1 MPPTLPAPL
10 LSPLLWQQQLV
21 GCKGDRLC
29 LLTHS
34 SISAQSWG
42 NLSLPHLSRFRARRR
57 EGARSC
63 CGAHLGRSGTKE
75 RGCGE
80 QMVVGTGR
88 GGMARSTS
96 TVCVKE
102 KVMREERAGTAPS
115 QHRQGDFFWTFVTQG
130 WALVNLLAMTH
141 GGWAWFALQVR
152 KQRSF
157 FCSSSLTS
165 SPKGVQTLQSLHPSS
180 RDGASRLNWVRFCH
194 I

>member
-57 EGARSC
+57 ERGVAVV
-63 CGAHLGRSGTKE
+63 HVWGRSGTKE

-80 QMVVGTGR
+80 QMAVGTGR

-130 WALVNLLAMTH
+130 WPMVNLLVTTR
-141 GGWAWFALQVR
+141 GGLAWFVLQVH

-165 SPKGVQTLQSLHPSS
+165 SPNGVQTLQSLHPSS
-180 RDGASRLNWVRFCH
+180 RDGVSRLNWVRFCH